1 MSTVDDAGVTSTF
14 SGCVSMEFAKVS
26 ISGGIV
32 AEKKRVCRFAG
43 NSFNMR
49 RISCMNPMSSIRS
62 ASSNTKNSSAF
73 RLMKPWLTRSCSRP
87 GVATSICTPRF
98 SSSVCGFCP
107 TPPKM
112 TACLSP
118 VYLPYALKDSPI
130 CMANSRV
137 GVRMSALILCGYP
150 FYTTLQ
156 DRDGK
161 CGGFACSGLSTS

>member
-43 NSFNMR
+43 NNFNMR

-98 SSSVCGFCP
+98 SSSVCGFLSY
-107 TPPKM
+107 
-112 TACLSP
+112 TAEDDGMSQSGILTICTEAFS
-118 VYLPYALKDSPI
+118 YLYGQLAGRRQNECFDTFAVI
-130 CMANSRV
+130 R
-137 GVRMSALILCGYP
+137 
-150 FYTTLQ
+150 FYTT
-156 DRDGK
+156 
-161 CGGFACSGLSTS
+161 FAR